1 MSITEASRF
10 QLRTAIG
17 QILSEEA
24 ADTLMELLPPVGW
37 ADVATKTDLQHLRDE
52 LKAEIHSLRV
62 ATKTDLQ
69 HLREELKAEIH
80 SLRVATKTDLQHL
93 RDELKA
99 DMLNLRNEFKSD
111 IHALRNEFKAD
122 IQALQLSFETTL
134 EKRLHE
140 QTKWF
145 ITTMIA
151 MNAVTVAVAVALSKL
166 I

>member
-17 QILSEEA
+17 QILDEEA

-52 LKAEIHSLRV
+52 MQADIKSLRV
-62 ATKTDLQ
+62 
-69 HLREELKAEIH
+69 ELKGDI
-80 SLRVATKTDLQHL
+80 KNL
-93 RDELKA
+93 RDELKG
-99 DMLNLRNEFKSD
+99 DIRNLRDELKGD
-111 IHALRNEFKAD
+111 MH
-122 IQALQLSFETTL
+122 ALQLTIEATL

-140 QTKWF
+140 QTKWL

-151 MNAVTVAVAVALSKL
+151 MNTVMLAASVALSKL

>member
-69 HLREELKAEIH
+69 HLREELKA
-80 SLRVATKTDLQHL
+80 
-93 RDELKA
+93 
-99 DMLNLRNEFKSD
+99 DMLN
-111 IHALRNEFKAD
+111 LRNEFKAD

>member
-62 ATKTDLQ
+62 
-69 HLREELKAEIH
+69 
-80 SLRVATKTDLQHL
+80 
-93 RDELKA
+93 
-99 DMLNLRNEFKSD
+99 
-111 IHALRNEFKAD
+111 EFKAD
-122 IQALQLSFETTL
+122 IHALQLSFETTL

>member
-17 QILSEEA
+17 QILDEEA

-52 LKAEIHSLRV
+52 LKADINSLRV
-62 ATKTDLQ
+62 ASKTDL
-69 HLREELKAEIH
+69 H
-80 SLRVATKTDLQHL
+80 HL
-93 RDELKA
+93 RDELKG
-99 DMLNLRNEFKSD
+99 DM
-111 IHALRNEFKAD
+111 H
-122 IQALQLSFETTL
+122 ALQLIFEATL

-140 QTKWF
+140 QTKWL

-151 MNAVTVAVAVALSKL
+151 MNTVMLAASVALSKL

>member
-52 LKAEIHSLRV
+52 LKGDINSLRV
-62 ATKTDLQ
+62 AIKTDL
-69 HLREELKAEIH
+69 H
-80 SLRVATKTDLQHL
+80 
-93 RDELKA
+93 
-99 DMLNLRNEFKSD
+99 
-111 IHALRNEFKAD
+111 
-122 IQALQLSFETTL
+122 ALQLTIEATL

-140 QTKWF
+140 QTRWL

-151 MNAVTVAVAVALSKL
+151 MNTVMLAASVALSKL

>member
-1 MSITEASRF
+1 MRITEASRF

-17 QILSEEA
+17 QILDEEA

-52 LKAEIHSLRV
+52 MQADIKN
-62 ATKTDLQ
+62 
-69 HLREELKAEIH
+69 
-80 SLRVATKTDLQHL
+80 L
-93 RDELKA
+93 RDELKG
-99 DMLNLRNEFKSD
+99 DM
-111 IHALRNEFKAD
+111 H
-122 IQALQLSFETTL
+122 ALQLTIEATL

-140 QTKWF
+140 QTRWL

-151 MNAVTVAVAVALSKL
+151 MNTVMLAASVALSKL

>member
-52 LKAEIHSLRV
+52 LKAEIHN
-62 ATKTDLQ
+62 
-69 HLREELKAEIH
+69 
-80 SLRVATKTDLQHL
+80 LRVATKTDLQHL

-99 DMLNLRNEFKSD
+99 DMLN
-111 IHALRNEFKAD
+111 LRNEFKAD

>member
-37 ADVATKTDLQHLRDE
+37 ADVATKTDLQHLR
-52 LKAEIHSLRV
+52 
-62 ATKTDLQ
+62 
-69 HLREELKAEIH
+69 EELKADI
-80 SLRVATKTDLQHL
+80 
-93 RDELKA
+93 
-99 DMLNLRNEFKSD
+99 LNLRNEFKSD
-111 IHALRNEFKAD
+111 IH
-122 IQALQLSFETTL
+122 ALQLSFETTL

>member
-17 QILSEEA
+17 QILDEEA

-52 LKAEIHSLRV
+52 MQADIKN
-62 ATKTDLQ
+62 
-69 HLREELKAEIH
+69 
-80 SLRVATKTDLQHL
+80 L
-93 RDELKA
+93 RDELKG
-99 DMLNLRNEFKSD
+99 DMR
-111 IHALRNEFKAD
+111 
-122 IQALQLSFETTL
+122 ALQLTIEIAI
-134 EKRLHE
+134 EKRIHE
-140 QTKWF
+140 QTKWL

-151 MNAVTVAVAVALSKL
+151 MNTVMLAASVALSKL

>member
-17 QILSEEA
+17 QILDEEA

-52 LKAEIHSLRV
+52 MQADIK
-62 ATKTDLQ
+62 K
-69 HLREELKAEIH
+69 
-80 SLRVATKTDLQHL
+80 L
-93 RDELKA
+93 RDELKG
-99 DMLNLRNEFKSD
+99 DM
-111 IHALRNEFKAD
+111 H
-122 IQALQLSFETTL
+122 ALQLTIEATL

-140 QTKWF
+140 QTRWL

-151 MNAVTVAVAVALSKL
+151 MNTVMLAASVALSKL

>member
-37 ADVATKTDLQHLRDE
+37 ADVATKTDLQYLRDE
-52 LKAEIHSLRV
+52 LKSDINSLRN
-62 ATKTDLQ
+62 
-69 HLREELKAEIH
+69 ELKG
-80 SLRVATKTDLQHL
+80 
-93 RDELKA
+93 
-99 DMLNLRNEFKSD
+99 DMLNL
-111 IHALRNEFKAD
+111 
-122 IQALQLSFETTL
+122 QLTIEVNVRKL
-134 EKRLHE
+134 IHE
-140 QTKWF
+140 QTKWL

-151 MNAVTVAVAVALSKL
+151 MNTVMLAASVALSKL

>member
-10 QLRTAIG
+10 QLRTAMG

-37 ADVATKTDLQHLRDE
+37 ADVATKTDLQHL
-52 LKAEIHSLRV
+52 
-62 ATKTDLQ
+62 
-69 HLREELKAEIH
+69 
-80 SLRVATKTDLQHL
+80 
-93 RDELKA
+93 
-99 DMLNLRNEFKSD
+99 
-111 IHALRNEFKAD
+111 
-122 IQALQLSFETTL
+122 QLTIEVNVRKL
-134 EKRLHE
+134 IHE
-140 QTKWF
+140 QTKWL

>member
-1 MSITEASRF
+1 MSLTEASRF

-17 QILSEEA
+17 QILDEEA

-52 LKAEIHSLRV
+52 LKGDINSLRVATKSDLQHLRNELKSDINSLRV
-62 ATKTDLQ
+62 ATKTD
-69 HLREELKAEIH
+69 I
-80 SLRVATKTDLQHL
+80 QHL
-93 RDELKA
+93 RDELKG
-99 DMLNLRNEFKSD
+99 DMLNL
-111 IHALRNEFKAD
+111 
-122 IQALQLSFETTL
+122 QLTIEVNVRKL
-134 EKRLHE
+134 IHE
-140 QTKWF
+140 QTKWL

>member
-52 LKAEIHSLRV
+52 LKGDINSLRV
-62 ATKTDLQ
+62 ATKSDLQ
-69 HLREELKAEIH
+69 HLRNELKNDIN
-80 SLRVATKTDLQHL
+80 SLRNEIKG
-93 RDELKA
+93 
-99 DMLNLRNEFKSD
+99 DMLNL
-111 IHALRNEFKAD
+111 
-122 IQALQLSFETTL
+122 QLTIEVNVRKL
-134 EKRLHE
+134 IHE
-140 QTKWF
+140 QTKWL

>member
-24 ADTLMELLPPVGW
+24 ADTLMELLPTVGW
-37 ADVATKTDLQHLRDE
+37 ADVATKTDLQHL
-52 LKAEIHSLRV
+52 H
-62 ATKTDLQ
+62 
-69 HLREELKAEIH
+69 
-80 SLRVATKTDLQHL
+80 
-93 RDELKA
+93 DELKA
-99 DMLNLRNEFKSD
+99 DILNLRNEFKSD

-122 IQALQLSFETTL
+122 IHALRVEFKADIHALQLSFETTL

>member
-17 QILSEEA
+17 QILDEEA

-52 LKAEIHSLRV
+52 LKG
-62 ATKTDLQ
+62 
-69 HLREELKAEIH
+69 
-80 SLRVATKTDLQHL
+80 
-93 RDELKA
+93 
-99 DMLNLRNEFKSD
+99 DM
-111 IHALRNEFKAD
+111 H
-122 IQALQLSFETTL
+122 ALQLTFQATL

-140 QTKWF
+140 QTKWL

-151 MNAVTVAVAVALSKL
+151 MNTVMLAASVALSKL

>member
-1 MSITEASRF
+1 
-10 QLRTAIG
+10 
-17 QILSEEA
+17 
-24 ADTLMELLPPVGW
+24 MELLPPVGW
-37 ADVATKTDLQHLRDE
+37 ADVSTKTDLQHLRAE
-52 LKAEIHSLRV
+52 L
-62 ATKTDLQ
+62 
-69 HLREELKAEIH
+69 
-80 SLRVATKTDLQHL
+80 
-93 RDELKA
+93 
-99 DMLNLRNEFKSD
+99 
-111 IHALRNEFKAD
+111 KAD

>member
-52 LKAEIHSLRV
+52 LKGDINSLRV
-62 ATKTDLQ
+62 ATKTD
-69 HLREELKAEIH
+69 I
-80 SLRVATKTDLQHL
+80 QHL
-93 RDELKA
+93 RDELKSDINSLRNELKG
-99 DMLNLRNEFKSD
+99 DMLNL
-111 IHALRNEFKAD
+111 
-122 IQALQLSFETTL
+122 QLTIEVNVRKL
-134 EKRLHE
+134 IHE
-140 QTKWF
+140 QTKWL

>member
-10 QLRTAIG
+10 QLRTAMG
-17 QILSEEA
+17 LILSEEA

-52 LKAEIHSLRV
+52 LKA
-62 ATKTDLQ
+62 
-69 HLREELKAEIH
+69 
-80 SLRVATKTDLQHL
+80 
-93 RDELKA
+93 
-99 DMLNLRNEFKSD
+99 DMIN
-111 IHALRNEFKAD
+111 
-122 IQALQLSFETTL
+122 LQLTIEVNVRKL
-134 EKRLHE
+134 IHE
-140 QTKWF
+140 QTKWL

>member
-17 QILSEEA
+17 LILSEEA

-52 LKAEIHSLRV
+52 LKG
-62 ATKTDLQ
+62 
-69 HLREELKAEIH
+69 
-80 SLRVATKTDLQHL
+80 
-93 RDELKA
+93 
-99 DMLNLRNEFKSD
+99 DMLNL
-111 IHALRNEFKAD
+111 
-122 IQALQLSFETTL
+122 QLTIEVNVRKL
-134 EKRLHE
+134 IHE
-140 QTKWF
+140 QTKWL
-145 ITTMIA
+145 ITTMVA

>member
-52 LKAEIHSLRV
+52 LKA
-62 ATKTDLQ
+62 
-69 HLREELKAEIH
+69 
-80 SLRVATKTDLQHL
+80 
-93 RDELKA
+93 
-99 DMLNLRNEFKSD
+99 DMLNLRNEFKAD

>member
-37 ADVATKTDLQHLRDE
+37 ADVATKTDLQHL
-52 LKAEIHSLRV
+52 H
-62 ATKTDLQ
+62 
-69 HLREELKAEIH
+69 
-80 SLRVATKTDLQHL
+80 
-93 RDELKA
+93 DELKA
-99 DMLNLRNEFKSD
+99 DILNLRNEFKAD
-111 IHALRNEFKAD
+111 ILNLRNEFKAD

>member
-17 QILSEEA
+17 QILNEEA

-37 ADVATKTDLQHLRDE
+37 ADVATKTDLQHLRNEMQADI
-52 LKAEIHSLRV
+52 KN
-62 ATKTDLQ
+62 
-69 HLREELKAEIH
+69 
-80 SLRVATKTDLQHL
+80 L
-93 RDELKA
+93 RDELKG
-99 DMLNLRNEFKSD
+99 DM
-111 IHALRNEFKAD
+111 H
-122 IQALQLSFETTL
+122 ALQLTIEATL

-140 QTKWF
+140 QTRWL

-151 MNAVTVAVAVALSKL
+151 MNTVMLAASVALSKL

>member
-37 ADVATKTDLQHLRDE
+37 ADVATKTDLHYLNGDIQNLRNEIKSDFDSLRNE
-52 LKAEIHSLRV
+52 LKG
-62 ATKTDLQ
+62 
-69 HLREELKAEIH
+69 
-80 SLRVATKTDLQHL
+80 
-93 RDELKA
+93 
-99 DMLNLRNEFKSD
+99 DMLNL
-111 IHALRNEFKAD
+111 
-122 IQALQLSFETTL
+122 QLTIDVAIARIF
-134 EKRLHE
+134 HE
-140 QTKWF
+140 QTKWL

>member
-37 ADVATKTDLQHLRDE
+37 ADVATKTDLQHL
-52 LKAEIHSLRV
+52 H
-62 ATKTDLQ
+62 
-69 HLREELKAEIH
+69 
-80 SLRVATKTDLQHL
+80 
-93 RDELKA
+93 DELKA
-99 DMLNLRNEFKSD
+99 DILN
-111 IHALRNEFKAD
+111 LRNEFKAD

>member
-17 QILSEEA
+17 QILDEEA

-52 LKAEIHSLRV
+52 MQADIKN
-62 ATKTDLQ
+62 
-69 HLREELKAEIH
+69 
-80 SLRVATKTDLQHL
+80 L
-93 RDELKA
+93 RDELKG
-99 DMLNLRNEFKSD
+99 DMR
-111 IHALRNEFKAD
+111 
-122 IQALQLSFETTL
+122 ALQLTIEATL

-140 QTKWF
+140 QTRWL

-151 MNAVTVAVAVALSKL
+151 MNTVMLAASVALSKL

>member
-24 ADTLMELLPPVGW
+24 SDTLMELLPPVGW
-37 ADVATKTDLQHLRDE
+37 ADVATKTDLQHL
-52 LKAEIHSLRV
+52 
-62 ATKTDLQ
+62 
-69 HLREELKAEIH
+69 
-80 SLRVATKTDLQHL
+80 
-93 RDELKA
+93 
-99 DMLNLRNEFKSD
+99 
-111 IHALRNEFKAD
+111 
-122 IQALQLSFETTL
+122 QLTIEVNVRKL
-134 EKRLHE
+134 IHE
-140 QTKWF
+140 QTKWL

>member
-10 QLRTAIG
+10 QLRTAMG
-17 QILSEEA
+17 LILSEEA

-52 LKAEIHSLRV
+52 LKGDINSLRV
-62 ATKTDLQ
+62 ATKTD
-69 HLREELKAEIH
+69 I
-80 SLRVATKTDLQHL
+80 QHL
-93 RDELKA
+93 RDELKSDINSLRNELKG
-99 DMLNLRNEFKSD
+99 DMLNL
-111 IHALRNEFKAD
+111 
-122 IQALQLSFETTL
+122 QLTIEVNVRKL
-134 EKRLHE
+134 IHE
-140 QTKWF
+140 QTKWL

>member
-17 QILSEEA
+17 LILDEEA

-52 LKAEIHSLRV
+52 LKGDIQNLRV
-62 ATKTDLQ
+62 ATK
-69 HLREELKAEIH
+69 
-80 SLRVATKTDLQHL
+80 SDLQHL
-93 RDELKA
+93 RDELKGDIRNLRDELKG
-99 DMLNLRNEFKSD
+99 DMLNL
-111 IHALRNEFKAD
+111 
-122 IQALQLSFETTL
+122 QLTIEIAI
-134 EKRLHE
+134 EKRIHE
-140 QTKWF
+140 QTKWL

-151 MNAVTVAVAVALSKL
+151 MNTVMLAASVALSKL

>member
-37 ADVATKTDLQHLRDE
+37 ADVATKTDLQHLR
-52 LKAEIHSLRV
+52 
-62 ATKTDLQ
+62 
-69 HLREELKAEIH
+69 EELKADI
-80 SLRVATKTDLQHL
+80 
-93 RDELKA
+93 
-99 DMLNLRNEFKSD
+99 LNLRNEFKSD
-111 IHALRNEFKAD
+111 ILNLRNEFKSD

>member
-17 QILSEEA
+17 QILDEEA

-37 ADVATKTDLQHLRDE
+37 ADVATKTDLQYLRDE
-52 LKAEIHSLRV
+52 LKSDIHSLRNELKGDIQNLRV
-62 ATKTDLQ
+62 ATK
-69 HLREELKAEIH
+69 
-80 SLRVATKTDLQHL
+80 SDLQHL
-93 RDELKA
+93 RDELKG
-99 DMLNLRNEFKSD
+99 DMR
-111 IHALRNEFKAD
+111 
-122 IQALQLSFETTL
+122 ALQLTIEATL

-140 QTKWF
+140 QTKWL

-151 MNAVTVAVAVALSKL
+151 MNTVMLAASVALSKL